1 MTKII
6 ISEGQ
11 FNLLTKKLVSEAV
24 GVPENILESGEKLYG
39 IVSDFLKRIN
49 RKEDNYKGFVTTQLP
64 VSDLTFETIM
74 LVIRVEELDDY
85 TGDVVM
91 ASAGVGN
98 EFIFDNALLMQVN
111 AQNRQIDLFVTFI
124 VPKDWNPQDLY
135 GAFVKDKTHMTSIM
149 SHELKHKFDRQKKEV
164 ELLGG
169 ISDYSAY
176 SSASNLRF
184 GIPVIDK
191 FMRYSYFIQTAEN
204 LVRPTEVASR
214 MTQKNIKRKEF
225 YDFITNDEVYIEL
238 KEIQNFSFKY
248 LIQQLKQEMEY
259 VDELI
264 KHIGEDPTQ
273 MSASVKISEVLDLV
287 YINLVNAKIN
297 KFDEY
302 IYDMIDKAYHLFGQ
316 IGIGGGPVIKK
327 NEEKEKVRNKYI
339 NHVIKYQN
347 REIDFFK
354 DECERFNYVATKI
367 IKKISKVFALIP
379 EGRSRNLSEENC
391 IIEWDLYH
399 EMMEKKYGRRKID
412 TEYKFKLKK

>member
-1 MTKII
+1 
-6 ISEGQ
+6 
-11 FNLLTKKLVSEAV
+11 
-24 GVPENILESGEKLYG
+24 
-39 IVSDFLKRIN
+39 
-49 RKEDNYKGFVTTQLP
+49 
-64 VSDLTFETIM
+64 
-74 LVIRVEELDDY
+74 
-85 TGDVVM
+85 
-91 ASAGVGN
+91 
-98 EFIFDNALLMQVN
+98 
-111 AQNRQIDLFVTFI
+111 
-124 VPKDWNPQDLY
+124 
-135 GAFVKDKTHMTSIM
+135 
-149 SHELKHKFDRQKKEV
+149 
-164 ELLGG
+164 
-169 ISDYSAY
+169 
-176 SSASNLRF
+176 
-184 GIPVIDK
+184 
-191 FMRYSYFIQTAEN
+191 
-204 LVRPTEVASR
+204 
-214 MTQKNIKRKEF
+214 
-225 YDFITNDEVYIEL
+225 
-238 KEIQNFSFKY
+238 
-248 LIQQLKQEMEY
+248 
-259 VDELI
+259 
-264 KHIGEDPTQ
+264 